1 VTTRVRSLK
10 EAQQRHAEELRESG
24 MTWSEMAGVFR
35 KRYNVNARVAHR
47 LARGWS
53 QKQAADQWNERWPDD
68 PKTFKNIS
76 YWEQWPNKTGYT
88 PSLDV
93 LTRLAELYQCHIS
106 DLLSDGPGFSHLD
119 SAHTN
124 RADLQKLPR
133 AIAAASVDADTT
145 ESDTSKDL
153 ARFVQRLHDGDVEEL
168 ARGAAEW
175 SRHVDGSIDRRSL
188 LLKLSFALTT
198 AATLTGSDSNGA
210 REAVGIKHDASGL
223 TGIWRSEYGYFSTRR
238 NEHHSDAHYVVIR
251 QNGDN
256 VTVESLRHTTGS
268 EVELAL
274 SVDGMFAT
282 GTWQE
287 RTSPTGY
294 YKGAIYRGAIQLL
307 VAPSLTAM
315 TGKWIGFGK
324 NFSINNGDWGFTL
337 ETRGTSRADL
347 LAYAG
352 KL

>member
-1 VTTRVRSLK
+1 VSTRVRSLR
-10 EAQQRHAEELRESG
+10 EAQQRHARELRQAG
-24 MTWSEMAGVFR
+24 MSWAEMAGVFQ

-53 QKQAADQWNERWPDD
+53 QREAADRWNERWPDD
-68 PKTFKNIS
+68 PKTFKNFS

-106 DLLSDGPGFSHLD
+106 DLLSDGPKFNHLD
-119 SAHTN
+119 SAYTN
-124 RADLQKLPR
+124 RADLEKLSG
-133 AIAAASVDADTT
+133 AFAATSIDANTAG
-145 ESDTSKDL
+145 SDTSEGLD
-153 ARFVQRLHDGDVEEL
+153 RFIQRLHDSDVEEL
-168 ARGAAEW
+168 AQVAAEW
-175 SRHVDGSIDRRSL
+175 SKHVDGTIDRRSL

-198 AATLTGSDSNGA
+198 AATLTSSMPSGGPDA
-210 REAVGIKHDASGL
+210 LGIKNQASGL

-251 QNGDN
+251 QNGAN
-256 VTVESLRHTTGS
+256 VTIESLRHTTGS

-307 VAPSLTAM
+307 VAPSLTTMA
-315 TGKWIGFGK
+315 GKWIGFGK

-337 ETRGTSRADL
+337 ETRGTSPADL
-347 LAYAG
+347 RAYAG